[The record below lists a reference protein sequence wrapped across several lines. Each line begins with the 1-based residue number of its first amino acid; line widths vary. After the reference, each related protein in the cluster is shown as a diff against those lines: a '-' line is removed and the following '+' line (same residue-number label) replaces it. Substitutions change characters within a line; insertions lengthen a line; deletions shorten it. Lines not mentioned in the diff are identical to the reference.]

1 MHTEK
6 GMLKNLTVQKQIIG
20 GFASI
25 LLLMISIMIAS
36 RLVTAHTTASFKKLL
51 DNDVRMMNLVS
62 TAEIFML
69 QARQYEKDF
78 FIHKH
83 RNLIKKHT
91 NNIKKVIG
99 EQEELKTL
107 AQVLGDQEI
116 VDRVQLVQ
124 ALTRE
129 YKQQFDKMVQAQI
142 IAGLDHTSGLQGE
155 FRQAAHSLEKDLSSY
170 DVASLMTA
178 LLQIRRYEKDFL
190 RSLGNP
196 VSRAHYKK
204 KFIEALKNY
213 ETALA
218 ASRCDSSAKQEQLA
232 ALTAYKNASKNW
244 LTTKDPEKRDRLYD
258 YMRKQAHRIEQTVH
272 SVNVPGAL
280 VLLLELRK
288 HEKDYLLRGDNKYV
302 ERLHSVAGKLRQ
314 AINASSLSSEQRSR
328 ALGLLSTYLDK
339 FNALVQQKEIS
350 TIATGNMRESI
361 RKMEPAL
368 RQQHEFIST
377 RNKEDTLR
385 ISNLSN
391 SMGKLA
397 MLAGIGTLLI
407 GLAIGY
413 FIERN
418 ISATLGGEPKI
429 MAGLARAIAE
439 GDFGHIRD
447 LARDTGR
454 EMGYGSVIGF
464 DHVLGQAVV
473 DGRIAKEVALTYAT
487 SPANL
492 EAIIRKLGWQN
503 QVQTG

>member
-1 MHTEK
+1 
-6 GMLKNLTVQKQIIG
+6 MLKNLTVQKQIIG

-244 LTTKDPEKRDRLYD
+244 LTTKEPEKRDRLYD

-288 HEKDYLLRGDNKYV
+288 HEKDYLLRAITNMWSAFILSLENCGRPSTP
-302 ERLHSVAGKLRQ
+302 RLFPVSKGREPLGFFQPISINLMPWFNRKRSAQLPPATCESQSVKWNRPSGSNMNLFPPVIKKTRCVSAICPTPWGNWPCWQ
-314 AINASSLSSEQRSR
+314 A
-328 ALGLLSTYLDK
+328 
-339 FNALVQQKEIS
+339 
-350 TIATGNMRESI
+350 
-361 RKMEPAL
+361 
-368 RQQHEFIST
+368 
-377 RNKEDTLR
+377 
-385 ISNLSN
+385 
-391 SMGKLA
+391 
-397 MLAGIGTLLI
+397 
-407 GLAIGY
+407 
-413 FIERN
+413 
-418 ISATLGGEPKI
+418 
-429 MAGLARAIAE
+429 LARSLLDLPSAI
-439 GDFGHIRD
+439 
-447 LARDTGR
+447 
-454 EMGYGSVIGF
+454 S
-464 DHVLGQAVV
+464 
-473 DGRIAKEVALTYAT
+473 
-487 SPANL
+487 
-492 EAIIRKLGWQN
+492 
-503 QVQTG
+503 